1 MVRPLRLLVVED
13 HEDTADLLAELLG
26 ARGHKVR
33 TAYTASAALA
43 LSAAETFD
51 IVLSDVGLPDSTG
64 YELMHKLK
72 TLYAMKGIA
81 LTGWS
86 GEIDLERGK
95 AAGFSAQLTKPVS
108 MSRLELTL
116 EQLS

>member
-1 MVRPLRLLVVED
+1 MGRSLRLLVVED

-26 ARGHKVR
+26 ARGHVVR
-33 TAYTASAALA
+33 IAYTATAALEI
-43 LSAAETFD
+43 SATETFD

-64 YELMHKLK
+64 YELMEKLSAR
-72 TLYAMKGIA
+72 YAMKGIA

-86 GEIDLERGK
+86 GEMDVARGK
-95 AAGFSAQLTKPVS
+95 AAGFSAHLTKPVS
-108 MSRLELTL
+108 MKNLELTL